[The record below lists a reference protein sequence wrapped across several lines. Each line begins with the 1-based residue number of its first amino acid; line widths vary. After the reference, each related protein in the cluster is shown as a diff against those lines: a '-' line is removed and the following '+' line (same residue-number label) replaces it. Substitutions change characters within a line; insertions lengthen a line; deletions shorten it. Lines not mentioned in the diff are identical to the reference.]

1 MNTLIDA
8 DQALENF
15 NKSIELLEKTFINLN
30 DQKEFYKKNST
41 NIILDKYKEEYK

>member
-30 DQKEFYKKNST
+30 DQKEFYKIVRMQ
-41 NIILDKYKEEYK
+41 IILAVRMK

>member
-15 NKSIELLEKTFINLN
+15 NKSIELLEKTSINLN
-30 DQKEFYKKNST
+30 DQKEFYKIVRMQ
-41 NIILDKYKEEYK
+41 IILAVRMK